1 MDESSGRGHRE
12 KKPSEKV
19 KEQVSGKIEKIEDD
33 KSVVLPTYIAPNDS
47 KFLQDQKEVPKIYD
61 HTKISPDGTK
71 IDFYSLGQQYGG
83 PPSISA
89 FIMANPQQCR
99 KQRKAILCPGEE
111 RSTVILFPRR
121 RSSSSICPTQRR
133 EPSSVWC

>member
-19 KEQVSGKIEKIEDD
+19 KEQTSGKIEKIEDD
-33 KSVVLPTYIAPNDS
+33 RSVALPTYIAPNDG

-71 IDFYSLGQQYGG
+71 IDFYLLGQQYGG
-83 PPSISA
+83 HS
-89 FIMANPQQCR
+89 FR
-99 KQRKAILCPGEE
+99 FREGLC
-111 RSTVILFPRR
+111 
-121 RSSSSICPTQRR
+121 
-133 EPSSVWC
+133 